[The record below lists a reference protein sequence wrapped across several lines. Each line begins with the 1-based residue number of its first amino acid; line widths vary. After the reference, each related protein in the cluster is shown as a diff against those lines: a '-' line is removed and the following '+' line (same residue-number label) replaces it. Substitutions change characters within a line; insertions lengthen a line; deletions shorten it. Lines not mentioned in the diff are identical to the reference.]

1 MATLFYI
8 HATWRWTYF
17 VGIIYAAVAIAGT
30 FFFYFPPSRPQHDFE
45 KSRWQE
51 FKDLDFIGLLLF
63 TGGLTIFLVGIT
75 YLGRSDYSKSLVG
88 STIPIGAIIFIGAF
102 VYDFTIPK
110 NPIFPF
116 KLLSMF
122 RKYTVHLIVL
132 FISGMIWQAIVT
144 LGPQATL
151 WMYTNDPVEIGKTLI
166 PSNFSGV
173 LGGWIMPSL
182 LHKIKHIRYQI
193 LFALLM
199 QTAFTAS
206 YAAVVPHHKPAWM
219 AMQLFGQSCFT
230 WVTSLAYVSSSLYV
244 PLEELGVSAGL
255 IGTFRSAGGS
265 VGNAVFST
273 ILNNVVDNNLSD
285 DIVAAALGAGYPAN
299 NIGQL
304 IPAVIQNAA
313 GVPNAFAGVPDVTS
327 AVIAAT
333 GTALRNSYAHAF
345 RLVFYST
352 IPFCVIAFA
361 AAWFVSDPSHLL
373 NNHVAVHQ
381 EREVLAQIEHKRHE
395 HEHGHGNG
403 HGHSKEAGV
412 IV

>member
-1 MATLFYI
+1 M
-8 HATWRWTYF
+8 
-17 VGIIYAAVAIAGT
+17 VGT
-30 FFFYFPPSRPQHDFE
+30 FFFYYPPSRPQHDFE
-45 KSRWQE
+45 KSRWEE
-51 FKDLDFIGLLLF
+51 FKELDFVGLLLF
-63 TGGLTIFLVGIT
+63 TAGLTVFLVGIT
-75 YLGRSDYSKSLVG
+75 YLGRSDYSTALVA
-88 STIPIGAIIFIGAF
+88 STITIGAVVFICAF

-116 KLLSMF
+116 KLLAMF
-122 RKYTVHLIVL
+122 RKYTVHLIIL

-151 WMYTNDPVEIGKTLI
+151 FMFTNDPIEIGKTLI
-166 PSNFSGV
+166 PSNCSGL

-182 LHKIKHIRYQI
+182 VHKIKHIRYQI

-206 YAAVVPHHKPAWM
+206 YAAVVPDNKSAWM
-219 AMQLFGQSCFT
+219 ALQLFGQSCFT

-273 ILNNVVDNNLSD
+273 IMTSVVNKHLTNNIIN
-285 DIVAAALGAGYPAN
+285 AALGAGYSPDN
-299 NIGQL
+299 VGQL
-304 IPAVIQNAA
+304 IPAVIENAA
-313 GVPNAFAGVPDVTS
+313 GAPNPFAGVSGVTNEVVS
-327 AVIAAT
+327 ATAT
-333 GTALRNSYAHAF
+333 AVKNTYAHAF

-352 IPFCVIAFA
+352 IPFGVIAFA
-361 AAWFVSDPSHLL
+361 GAWFVSDPSHLL

-381 EREVLAQIEHKRHE
+381 EREVLAQIEHKAHERHDYR
-395 HEHGHGNG
+395 HGP
-403 HGHSKEAGV
+403 SKEV
-412 IV
+412 